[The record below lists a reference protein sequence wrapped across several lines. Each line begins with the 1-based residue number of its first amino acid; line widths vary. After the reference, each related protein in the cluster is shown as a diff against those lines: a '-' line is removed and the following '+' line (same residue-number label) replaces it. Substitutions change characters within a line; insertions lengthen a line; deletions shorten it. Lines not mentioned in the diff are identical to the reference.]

1 MSQIEGA
8 GENLL
13 LLVTVAL
20 ATETFP
26 VVALSVLAA
35 DSAQIPTHPLS
46 NAFAVFDT
54 HHLGWVLVEFLFLA
68 IHAAAGFSFCL
79 VLFL

>member
-1 MSQIEGA
+1 MSEIEGA

-13 LLVTVAL
+13 LFVTVAL

-35 DSAQIPTHPLS
+35 NSAQIPTHPLS
-46 NAFAVFDT
+46 NTFAVFDA
-54 HHLGWVLVEFLFLA
+54 HHLGWVLVELLFIA
-68 IHAAAGFSFCL
+68 AAAGFSFCL